1 MASLMKLVCFLR
13 DISNYR
19 LSEWLSLLL
28 QASPDVLCDIQVVK
42 WVPHNNHFS
51 INFYMLNWLYDLQVA
66 IMIYFLALTDQSIAF
81 ISQIS
86 TKNNCFLLL
95 SFIPSRLADS
105 YSFAIRYIR
114 LRSKS
119 SNTECV
125 QTQYVSDLLL
135 RKDDPDPDP
144 DRDPGTMVGIICS
157 ATLSGRGTLNG
168 SSLQNL
174 NSSCSGEREKF
185 CWGGGN
191 IICPNETCWSQMHK
205 MILSW
210 RQVFFAMPWE
220 YGRSK

>member
-1 MASLMKLVCFLR
+1 
-13 DISNYR
+13 
-19 LSEWLSLLL
+19 
-28 QASPDVLCDIQVVK
+28 
-42 WVPHNNHFS
+42 
-51 INFYMLNWLYDLQVA
+51 MLNWLYDLQVA

-95 SFIPSRLADS
+95 PFIPLRLAES

-125 QTQYVSDLLL
+125 QTQYVSNLLL

-144 DRDPGTMVGIICS
+144 DTMVGIIFS

-174 NSSCSGEREKF
+174 NSSCD
-185 CWGGGN
+185 
-191 IICPNETCWSQMHK
+191 
-205 MILSW
+205 
-210 RQVFFAMPWE
+210 
-220 YGRSK
+220 